1 MASTEQADASNH
13 APRQPHTSTRALS
26 HIRPPHHLLQEG
38 RVIADAQSGKARQLR
53 NLSMHLRKAAI
64 HPYLMLADPGSYEHY
79 RRDLVR
85 ASGKMAAVD
94 GLLAKLHA
102 GGEEGGLGVVWCGR
116 WLLGRSASQQAVLL

>member
-1 MASTEQADASNH
+1 MH
-13 APRQPHTSTRALS
+13 CVLCAPAAVHHTCVGCLV
-26 HIRPPHHLLQEG
+26 QEG

-85 ASGKMAAVD
+85 ASGKMVALD

-102 GGEEGGLGVVWCGR
+102 TGGHR
-116 WLLGRSASQQAVLL
+116 A